1 MDETTQAVTEESAT
15 STETT
20 TEESTSAATEESA
33 TSKTLETTEEK
44 GPDPESKAVKELKTQ
59 REKRRKAEEEAAYWR
74 GVAEGKVK
82 PPDPAPQ
89 QDTDARP
96 AITDFETYDDYVA
109 ARVKWEIK
117 KEQEQERQKQNVEAL
132 QKAHIER
139 MERYA
144 IDDPEIFEIAQDKTL
159 PVSTVMSMVIK
170 ESECGP
176 QLIRWLNDNR
186 EEAKKIWRMSP
197 FAAAKA
203 LGKIEDGI
211 IAPPNPPKP
220 KKVSQAPEPIKPL
233 EPKGP
238 QTIDEDKMSTDDWI
252 KKRNQEARQRR

>member
-1 MDETTQAVTEESAT
+1 MDETTTAVTEESAT

-20 TEESTSAATEESA
+20 TEESTSAETTESA
-33 TSKTLETTEEK
+33 TVKTLETTEDK
-44 GPDPESKAVKELKTQ
+44 GSDPESKAVKELKEQ
-59 REKRRKAEEEAAYWR
+59 RKKRRDAEEQAEYWR
-74 GVAEGKVK
+74 NVATGKIK
-82 PPDPAPQ
+82 PPEPAPQ

-96 AITDFETYDDYVA
+96 VITDFETYDDYVA
-109 ARVKWEIK
+109 ARVKWEIR
-117 KEQEQERQKQNVEAL
+117 KEQEQDRQRQNVEAL
-132 QKAHIER
+132 QKAHVER

-159 PVSTVMSMVIK
+159 PVSTAMSMVIK
-170 ESECGP
+170 ESEYGP

-186 EEAKKIWRMSP
+186 EEAKKIWRMST

-220 KKVSQAPEPIKPL
+220 KKVSQAPEPVSTV

-238 QTIDEDKMSTDDWI
+238 QTIDEDKMSIEDWI